1 MKDMRTGSIPR
12 TNWLMYGLWIGSFIV
27 CYYQTFLWLHYKYS
41 QQDSYYSHGYLI
53 PFVSAVLIY
62 LGKDKL
68 GKLESTSDSFG
79 LGLIVFALIMQ
90 IVGTMGDV
98 NFLCGFSMF
107 FYVLGASRYL
117 LGRRMTRHLTLPIGF
132 LLFMFPVPDIFINYL
147 GLPTKYVATAV
158 GMQIIDLVGITYFQ
172 EGFRISLPNTTL
184 VVGTPC
190 NGMKSL
196 ISFAALGVLFV
207 HFADLKLWKGL
218 IILAAIYPMAVLLN
232 GLRIAIL
239 VYIAANYGIEKASAE
254 SYLHDLSGMVVFVL
268 GFFALL
274 VFVKISGGMKRG

>member
-1 MKDMRTGSIPR
+1 MKTGSIPR
-12 TNWLMYGLWIGSFIV
+12 VNWLMYGVWIASFIV

-53 PFVSAVLIY
+53 PFVSAALIY
-62 LGKDKL
+62 LGKGKL
-68 GKLESTSDSFG
+68 GTLEKASDSIG
-79 LGLIVFALIMQ
+79 LGLIIFALLIHM
-90 IVGTMGDV
+90 VGTIGDI
-98 NFLCGFSMF
+98 NFFSGFSMF
-107 FYVLGASRYL
+107 FYILGASLYL
-117 LGRRMTRHLTLPIGF
+117 LGREVTRHIAFPIAF
-132 LLFMFPVPDIFINYL
+132 LLFMFPIPDAFINYL

-158 GMQIIDLVGITYFQ
+158 GMKIIDLIGIPYFQ
-172 EGFRISLPNTTL
+172 EGFRIALPNTSL

-207 HFADLKLWKGL
+207 HFADLKVWKGL
-218 IILAAIYPMAVLLN
+218 IILGAIYPMAVLLN

-254 SYLHDLSGMVVFVL
+254 SYLHDLSGLVVFVL
-268 GFFALL
+268 GFFAIL
-274 VFVKISGGMKRG
+274 VFVKISGGMKKG